1 MVARKIGVGL
11 TLAAFA
17 VLYLLSGPARGQFNP
32 HPLATRLSEYAAGI
46 GAVLAIVPRSRVT
59 RWWQRWELWPQ
70 LAIFLFLFAIRMSTD
85 PRCRVVLDPHQHGC
99 HSFMIAVV
107 LGIVGLMLAWR

>member
-1 MVARKIGVGL
+1 LHERSAWGL

-17 VLYLLSGPARGQFNP
+17 VLYLLSRPVHGQFNP
-32 HPLATRLSEYAAGI
+32 HPLATWLSGYAAVI
-46 GAVLAIVPRSRVT
+46 GAILALIPRSRVT

-70 LAIFLFLFAIRMSTD
+70 LAIFLFLFTIRMSTD

-99 HSFMIAVV
+99 HSFVIAIV